1 MEDLGT
7 EGMEDLGTGKCP
19 KTLQAFL
26 VVADSQP
33 SSTGPFQVSSQESF

>member
-33 SSTGPFQVSSQESF
+33 SSTGPFQVSSQESL